1 MSEYPNEYDRIFL
14 LEKTIPYIKDAAL
27 RYLKILGWG
36 LNSWI
41 VR

>member
-27 RYLKILGWG
+27 RYLKILG
-36 LNSWI
+36 
-41 VR
+41 